1 MLDINWTF
9 FTQLGFFLAFMAI
22 VNLFLFRPMRA
33 YLARRQ
39 RTIDNLKATAGGSES
54 ALSEITAEYARKI
67 ASAREENLS
76 RRTDVRKQALAEQ
89 KTVLDEAKRQAIL
102 TVDAAEDDLA
112 KEVAATRAH
121 LQSETRALAA
131 AIAAKVLGRPPLN
144 LEKN

>member
-54 ALSEITAEYARKI
+54 ALSEITAAYTRKI
-67 ASAREENLS
+67 AAAREENLS
-76 RRTDVRKQALAEQ
+76 RRADVRKQALAEQ
-89 KTVLDEAKRQAIL
+89 KTVLDEARRQAIL
-102 TVDAAEDDLA
+102 AVDAAEDDLA
-112 KEVAATRAH
+112 KQVATARAH
-121 LQSETRALAA
+121 LERETRTLAA
-131 AIAAKVLGRPPLN
+131 AISAKVLGRAS
-144 LEKN
+144 